1 MRGTA
6 RFFALPQLTSPRIL
20 KHLDPDHTMP
30 QNQTLTALE
39 QRDEFIAR
47 HIGSPTDDLAAM
59 LDAIGA
65 PNLDALIDQT
75 VPPAIRL
82 AAPMPLADAR
92 PEAEA
97 LAALKAIA
105 GKNRINKSLIGMG
118 YNDTLTPKVILRNVL
133 ENPGWYTA
141 YTPYQA
147 EIAQGRLEALLNY
160 QQMVI
165 DLTGL
170 ELANASLLDEA
181 TAAAEAMTMA
191 RRVSK
196 SKSNLFFVDE
206 ACFPQ
211 TIDVLK
217 TRAGFFGF
225 ELVFGA
231 PDEAARQEVFGALF
245 QYPNDK
251 GEISDLTGPI
261 EAVKSR
267 NGVVA
272 VAADLMALVLLKSP
286 GEMGADIALGSTQ
299 RFGIPMGFGGPHAAF
314 FATRDEHK
322 RSVPGRIIGVS
333 VDARGNK
340 ALRMALQTRE
350 QHIRREKA
358 NSNICTSQVL
368 LANMA
373 GMYAVYHGPQGLRAI
388 AGRIHRLTAILA
400 EGLKRAGIT
409 VLTKSFFDTLQI
421 DLGAKAL
428 SVYQDAL
435 TAGFNLRQA
444 ASGVLGIALNEKTT
458 RDDVA
463 ALIKLIA
470 GVSPD
475 IEAID
480 AQIRQSDASIPAALV
495 RSDAILAHPV
505 FNRFHTEH
513 EMLRYLKRLQNKD
526 LALDHSMISLG
537 SCTMKLNATSE
548 MIPITWPE
556 FGDMHPFAPID
567 QAQGYM
573 EMIGG
578 LESWL
583 KTITG
588 FDAISMQS
596 NSGAQGEYAGIVAIT
611 RYHASRGEGHRN
623 ICLIPKSA
631 HGTNPATAQMCG
643 LDIIVVN
650 CDDSG
655 NVDVADLKA
664 KAEQHSANLAC
675 LMITYPS
682 THGVFEEAIKD
693 ICAIIHSHGGQV
705 YMDGAN
711 LNAQVGLTSPG
722 HIGADVSHMNLHKT
736 FAIPHGGGGPGM
748 GPIGLK
754 AHLAPFMANH
764 VVQPISGPNAGQSAV
779 SAAPWGSASIL
790 PISWM
795 YIAMLGGKG
804 LKRATEVAILNAN
817 YVASQLNADYP
828 VLYTGKNG
836 RVAHECIID
845 IRPIKAATG
854 IAEIDIAK
862 RLMDYGF
869 HAPTVSFPVAGT
881 IMVEPTE
888 SESKAELDRFCA
900 AMASIRNEIRK
911 IEQGVW
917 PADNNPLKNAPH
929 TQADIIDADWN
940 RPYSREEAVF
950 PLPWVAANKFWP
962 SVNRIDDVY
971 GDRNLFCACAP
982 MSDYS

>member
-1 MRGTA
+1 
-6 RFFALPQLTSPRIL
+6 
-20 KHLDPDHTMP
+20 MP
-30 QNQTLTALE
+30 QTLPLTTLE

-47 HIGSPTDDLAAM
+47 HIGPSADDMITM

-65 PNLDALIDQT
+65 PSLDALIGQT
-75 VPPAIRL
+75 VPQAIRL
-82 AAPMPLADAR
+82 PAPMPLADAR

-105 GKNRINKSLIGMG
+105 AKNRINKSLIGMG
-118 YNDTLTPKVILRNVL
+118 YCDTLTPKVILRNVL

-160 QQMVI
+160 QQMVV

-196 SKSNLFFVDE
+196 SKSNLFFVDSH
-206 ACFPQ
+206 CFPQ

-217 TRAGFFGF
+217 TRAGYFGF

-231 PDEAARQEVFGALF
+231 PEEAAAQDVFGALF
-245 QYPNDK
+245 QYPNDT
-251 GEISDLTGPI
+251 GEIVDLSGPI
-261 EAVKSR
+261 AAAKSR
-267 NGVVA
+267 GAVVA
-272 VAADLMALVLLKSP
+272 VASDLMALVLLKSP
-286 GEMGADIALGSTQ
+286 GAMGADIALGSSQ

-322 RSVPGRIIGVS
+322 RSVAGRIIGVS

-373 GMYAVYHGPQGLRAI
+373 GMYAVYHGPQGLRTI
-388 AGRIHRLTAILA
+388 AGRIHRLAAILA
-400 EGLKRAGIT
+400 EGLKRAGIN
-409 VLTKSFFDTLQI
+409 VLNKHFFDTLRV
-421 DLGAKAL
+421 DLGPRAI
-428 SVYQDAL
+428 SVYQAAL
-435 TAGFNLRQA
+435 TAGFNLRQVGG
-444 ASGVLGIALNEKTT
+444 GVLGIALNEKTT
-458 RDDVA
+458 RDDLAV
-463 ALIKLIA
+463 LIKLIA
-470 GVSPD
+470 GVSAD
-475 IEAID
+475 VEALD
-480 AQIRQSDASIPAALV
+480 AQVQQHDATLPAAAL
-495 RSDAILAHPV
+495 RTDAILAHPV
-505 FNRFHTEH
+505 FNSYHTEH

-548 MIPITWPE
+548 MIPVTWAE
-556 FGDMHPFAPID
+556 FGDIHPFAPID

-573 EMIGG
+573 EMIHG

-583 KTITG
+583 KVITG
-588 FDAISMQS
+588 FDAICIQP

-623 ICLIPKSA
+623 ICLIPRSA
-631 HGTNPATAQMCG
+631 HGTNPASAQMCG
-643 LDIIVVN
+643 LSIVVVD
-650 CDDSG
+650 CDENG

-664 KAEQHSANLAC
+664 KAEQHAANLAC

-682 THGVFEEAIKD
+682 THGVFEEAVKD
-693 ICAIIHSHGGQV
+693 ICATVHAHGGQV

-722 HIGADVSHMNLHKT
+722 LIGADVSHMNLHKT

-754 AHLAPFMANH
+754 AHLAPFMADH
-764 VVQPISGPNAGQSAV
+764 TVQATGGPDRSHRGQGAV

-817 YVASQLNADYP
+817 YVAARLNAHYP

-836 RVAHECIID
+836 RVAHECILD

-888 SESKAELDRFCA
+888 SESKAELDRFVE
-900 AMASIRNEIRK
+900 AMAAIREEIRK

-929 TQADIIDADWN
+929 TQADVVDAGWD
-940 RPYSREEAVF
+940 RPYSREDAVF

-971 GDRNLFCACAP
+971 GDRNLFCACVP
-982 MSDYS
+982 VSDY

>member
-1 MRGTA
+1 
-6 RFFALPQLTSPRIL
+6 
-20 KHLDPDHTMP
+20 MP
-30 QNQTLTALE
+30 QNFSLTALE

-47 HIGSPTDDLAAM
+47 HIGSPSDELDAM

-65 PNLDALIDQT
+65 PNLDTLIDQT

-82 AAPMPLADAR
+82 PAPMPLADAR

-97 LAALKAIA
+97 LAVLKTIA
-105 GKNRINKSLIGMG
+105 GKNRVNKSLIGMG
-118 YNDTLTPKVILRNVL
+118 YNDTLTPKVIVRNVL

-211 TIDVLK
+211 TIDVIK

-231 PDEAARQEVFGALF
+231 PNEAAQQEVFGALF

-251 GEISDLTGPI
+251 GEISDLSGPI

-267 NGVVA
+267 HGVVA
-272 VAADLMALVLLKSP
+272 VASDLMALVLLKSP
-286 GEMGADIALGSTQ
+286 GAMGADIALGSTQ

-388 AGRIHRLTAILA
+388 AGRIHRLAAILA

-409 VLTKSFFDTLQI
+409 VLSKTFFDTLQI
-421 DLGAKAL
+421 DLGAKAH
-428 SVYQDAL
+428 SIYQGAL
-435 TAGFNLRQA
+435 ATGFNLRQVRT
-444 ASGVLGIALNEKTT
+444 GVLGIALNEKTT

-470 GVSPD
+470 GVAAD

-480 AQIRQSDASIPAALV
+480 AQIRQADPSLPSALL
-495 RSDAILAHPV
+495 RSDAILTHPV

-548 MIPITWPE
+548 MIPITWAE

-623 ICLIPKSA
+623 VCLIPKSA

-643 LDIIVVN
+643 LDIVVVN

-655 NVDVADLKA
+655 NVDVADLKV
-664 KAEQHSANLAC
+664 KAELHSANLAC

-693 ICAIIHSHGGQV
+693 ICAMIHAHGGQV

-764 VVQPISGPNAGQSAV
+764 VVQPINGPHAGQSAV

-929 TQADIIDADWN
+929 TQADIIDANWN

>member
-1 MRGTA
+1 
-6 RFFALPQLTSPRIL
+6 
-20 KHLDPDHTMP
+20 MP
-30 QNQTLTALE
+30 QNPTLTALE

-47 HIGSPTDDLAAM
+47 HIGSPTDDLDAM

-65 PNLDALIDQT
+65 PNLDTLIDQT

-82 AAPMPLADAR
+82 QSPMPLADAR

-97 LAALKAIA
+97 LAVLKSIA
-105 GKNRINKSLIGMG
+105 AKNKINKSLIGMG
-118 YNDTLTPKVILRNVL
+118 YNDTQTPKVILRNVL

-196 SKSNLFFVDE
+196 AKSNLFFVDE

-231 PDEAARQEVFGALF
+231 PDEAAQQEVFGALF

-251 GEISDLTGPI
+251 GEISDLSGPI

-272 VAADLMALVLLKSP
+272 VASDLMALVLLKSP
-286 GEMGADIALGSTQ
+286 GAMGADIALGSTQ

-400 EGLKRAGIT
+400 DGLKRAGIT
-409 VLTKSFFDTLQI
+409 VLNKCFFDTLQI
-421 DLGAKAL
+421 DLGARAI
-428 SVYQDAL
+428 SVYQGAL
-435 TAGFNLRQA
+435 TAGFNLRLA
-444 ASGVLGIALNEKTT
+444 ATGVLGIALNEKST

-463 ALIKLIA
+463 TLIKLIA
-470 GVSPD
+470 GVSAD

-480 AQIRQSDASIPAALV
+480 AQVRQSDASIPATLL

-567 QAQGYM
+567 QALGYM

-596 NSGAQGEYAGIVAIT
+596 NSGAQGEYAGIVAIR

-643 LDIIVVN
+643 LDIVVVN
-650 CDDSG
+650 CDESG

-664 KAEQHSANLAC
+664 KVEQHSANLAC

-764 VVQPISGPNAGQSAV
+764 VVQPISGPNAGQGAV

-888 SESKAELDRFCA
+888 SESKAELDRFVS

-929 TQADIIDADWN
+929 TQADIIDANWT

-982 MSDYS
+982 MSDYN